1 LADFRT
7 FAELAPSD
15 PDGRKAVERVTKALR
30 GR

>member
-1 LADFRT
+1 M

-30 GR
+30 GW